1 MLPDEMEAEK
11 NRKIILAQANRIDLL
26 ENNVHQLQE
35 QLQNAY
41 KRIGELDSPKET
53 VQIDRNIPWA
63 PYDIGHR

>member
-11 NRKIILAQANRIDLL
+11 NRKMIVAQANKIELL

-41 KRIGELDSPKET
+41 KRIGELTDNKKET
-53 VQIDRNIPWA
+53 APIDRN
-63 PYDIGHR
+63 YRGFKTNV